1 MSTQSRTGE
10 QSRMT
15 AQIEL
20 GLMDPPAPPEPQAL
34 CAGACVLRG
43 FALEAMPRLLTA
55 IDGVIERAPLRHMIT
70 PGGFRMSVAMTN
82 CGALGWVSDRRGYR
96 YTGIDPQ
103 SGAPWPQMPGVF
115 RVLART
121 AAERAG
127 FAGFAPDAC
136 LINRYEPGARLTLHQ
151 DRDERDFRHPIVSV
165 SIGLPATF
173 QFGGIKRSE
182 RTRRVPLRH
191 GDVVVWGGPARLYH
205 HGVLPLEEGVHE
217 VTGAARLNL
226 TFRHSS

>member
-1 MSTQSRTGE
+1 MSTQSRTGG

-15 AQIEL
+15 AQIGL
-20 GLMDPPAPPEPQAL
+20 GLMDSPAPSEPQAL

-103 SGAPWPQMPGVF
+103 SGAPWPQMPDVF
-115 RVLART
+115 RVLAR
-121 AAERAG
+121 AAGERAG

-205 HGVLPLEEGVHE
+205 HGVLPLEAGVHE
-217 VTGAARLNL
+217 VAGAARLNL
-226 TFRHSS
+226 TFRHSG

>member
-1 MSTQSRTGE
+1 MLDLRDTRPSH
-10 QSRMT
+10 
-15 AQIEL
+15 
-20 GLMDPPAPPEPQAL
+20 EPIAN
-34 CAGACVLRG
+34 GAYLLRG
-43 FALEAMPRLLTA
+43 FALGHVTALLAEVEHIETA
-55 IDGVIERAPLRHMIT
+55 AAFRHLET

-115 RVLART
+115 RVLAR
-121 AAERAG
+121 AAGERAG

-151 DRDERDFRHPIVSV
+151 DRDERDFRQPIVSV

-205 HGVLPLEEGVHE
+205 HGVLPLEAGGPEA
-217 VTGAARLNL
+217 TGAFRLHL
-226 TFRHSS
+226 TFRHSG

>member
-1 MSTQSRTGE
+1 MSTQSHTGR

-20 GLMDPPAPPEPQAL
+20 GLVDPPAPSEPQAL
-34 CAGACVLRG
+34 CTGAWVLRG
-43 FALEAMPRLLTA
+43 FALEAMPRLLAA

-70 PGGFRMSVAMTN
+70 PGGFCMSVAMTN

-115 RVLART
+115 RVLAR
-121 AAERAG
+121 AAGERAG

-205 HGVLPLEEGVHE
+205 HGVLPLAAGVHE

-226 TFRHSS
+226 TFRRSG

>member
-1 MSTQSRTGE
+1 
-10 QSRMT
+10 MT
-15 AQIEL
+15 AQIDL
-20 GLMDPPAPPEPQAL
+20 GLMHPPAPSGPQAL
-34 CAGACVLRG
+34 CTGACVLRG
-43 FALEAMPRLLTA
+43 FALEAMPDLLTA
-55 IDGVIERAPLRHMIT
+55 IDGIVERAPLRHLIT

-103 SGAPWPQMPGVF
+103 NGAPWPQMPGAF
-115 RVLART
+115 RVLARA

-205 HGVLPLEEGVHE
+205 HGVLPLEAGVHE

-226 TFRHSS
+226 TFRHAG